1 MSKIKITKDI
11 LNSGFNLK
19 YIINTANNMYN
30 EIKELIIKKY
40 KNNKKLFFNVNDFFK
55 IKKRKYFNDDDRENE
70 NHLIW
75 MKQLQDSVHETF
87 ELEQKNKMYS
97 VKCAIELL
105 KEEFVDVSI
114 CYKEQT
120 MYFIE
125 KEIKEK
131 YIIINWSE

>member
-1 MSKIKITKDI
+1 MSKIKITKEI
-11 LNSGFNLK
+11 LNSGCNLK

-40 KNNKKLFFNVNDFFK
+40 KNNTKLFFNVNDFFK
-55 IKKRKYFNDDDRENE
+55 IKRRKYFDDDDRENE
-70 NHLIW
+70 KHLIW
-75 MKQLQDSVHETF
+75 IKQLQDSVHETF

-97 VKCAIELL
+97 VKCAINLL
-105 KEEFVDVSI
+105 KEEFTDVSI
-114 CYKEQT
+114 NYKEQT

-131 YIIINWSE
+131 YIIIDWSE

>member
-11 LNSGFNLK
+11 LNSGCNLK